1 MMELR
6 NVLNIKEYCE
16 KLRSKSSEKCIFPK
30 RFGNFFGTFYFRKKT
45 DVDIAPP
52 PPPSPPCS
60 GINVL
65 RGGGMGPPNFLVHPP
80 PQPDI
85 ARYVPGS
92 GKRPINKLV
101 DAVLILCTVAL

>member
-30 RFGNFFGTFYFRKKT
+30 RFGKFFGTFYFRKKT
-45 DVDIAPP
+45 STSPP
-52 PPPSPPCS
+52 PPRCHHFPEEMFQ
-60 GINVL
+60 
-65 RGGGMGPPNFLVHPP
+65 GGGGQIFEFT